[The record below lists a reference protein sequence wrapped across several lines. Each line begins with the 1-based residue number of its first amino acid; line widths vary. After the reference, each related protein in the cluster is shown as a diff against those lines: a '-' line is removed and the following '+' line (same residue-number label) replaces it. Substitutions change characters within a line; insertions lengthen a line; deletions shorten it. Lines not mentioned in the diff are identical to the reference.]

1 MEVREIGKKE
11 GSVLLG
17 GELGATSA
25 WRGRLWGAAMHFPNS
40 ILFEKESPD
49 VVGIGVAERRGLG
62 LLENGDTYLELT
74 PDGVSTGLGVVRFNN
89 NLVDAIPQQK
99 FNALH

>member
-1 MEVREIGKKE
+1 MLESPPPLTCILDRGVCKIHSDARVRR
-11 GSVLLG
+11 
-17 GELGATSA
+17 A
-25 WRGRLWGAAMHFPNS
+25 